1 MFREKALEQL
11 SSPEQLDELLRV
23 TTRRSW
29 LTIGTLGVAIFLV
42 LIWSVFGQIPVTV
55 DGSGILIYPRR
66 VVSLQAPA
74 SGQIIELY
82 VQVGESVESG
92 TLLGRLNQPELAQR
106 LEQERVRL
114 AEISTR
120 SDQSE
125 TLEKKRVELERA
137 GLQRKREVFE
147 EQVRSLQTYSQ
158 ALLTR
163 NQSYLNE
170 QKVNVEKMRQ
180 IRDEIGRAL
189 KDRYATYKNL
199 LKEGLSSEDTVLSA
213 RERMVTS
220 QIQAADLEL
229 RAQEIEMERLRGESE
244 YQEQLNRIAD
254 LEMKI
259 QEIAIREAELEQKQV
274 EGDADRDLRIQEI
287 QRNIERYEEELRS
300 KGQILSKFRG
310 RVLELNVAPGQIVQS
325 GQRLGSLEA
334 EDTEAKLVAA
344 SYFSVADGK
353 KLEVGDEVQVSP
365 VTVER
370 ARYGSLLGKI
380 ESVSPF
386 PVSVDAI
393 TSVVGSREIA
403 MELARNTTRIG
414 VMANLET
421 DDESSSGYRWTS
433 GRGPTIE
440 VTTGTTATVQATVER
455 RRPIS
460 FVIPILRGL
469 GGN

>member
-1 MFREKALEQL
+1 MFRDKALEQL

-29 LTIGTLGVAIFLV
+29 LTIGTLGVAILLLFV
-42 LIWSVFGQIPVTV
+42 WSVFGQISITV

-74 SGQIIELY
+74 SGQIIDLY
-82 VQVGESVESG
+82 VQVGDLVESG

-125 TLEKKRVELERA
+125 TLENKRVELETA

-147 EQVRSLQTYSQ
+147 EQVRSLQTYSE
-158 ALLTR
+158 ALLRR
-163 NQSYLNE
+163 NESYLNE
-170 QKVNVEKMRQ
+170 QKVNVENMRQ
-180 IRDEIGRAL
+180 IRDEIGKAL
-189 KDRYATYKNL
+189 IDRYATYRNL

-254 LEMKI
+254 LEMEI

-274 EGDADRDLRIQEI
+274 EADADRDLQIQEI
-287 QRNIERYEEELRS
+287 ERNIERYEEALRS
-300 KGQILSKFRG
+300 KGQILSKYRG
-310 RVLELNVAPGQIVQS
+310 RVLELNVVPGQIVQP

-334 EDTEAKLVAA
+334 EDTDAKLVAA
-344 SYFSVADGK
+344 TYFSVADGK
-353 KLEVGDEVQVSP
+353 RLEVGDEVQISP

-403 MELARNTTRIG
+403 MELTRNTTRIG
-414 VMANLET
+414 VMANLEI
-421 DDESSSGYRWTS
+421 DEDSFSGYRWTS
-433 GRGPTIE
+433 GRGPEIE
-440 VTTGTTATVQATVER
+440 VTTGTNATIQATVER
-455 RRPIS
+455 RPPIT

-469 GGN
+469 SGD